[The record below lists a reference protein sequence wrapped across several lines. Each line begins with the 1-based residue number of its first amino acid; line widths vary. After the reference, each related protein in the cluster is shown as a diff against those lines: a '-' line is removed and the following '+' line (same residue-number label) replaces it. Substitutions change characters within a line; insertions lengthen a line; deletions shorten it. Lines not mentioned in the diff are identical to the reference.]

1 VLARAEPSLRWRD
14 LRTRVVSAAFL
25 GPVALACVWFGGAPF
40 HAMIA
45 ATTLGLAVEWVVMCG
60 QRPAILPGVCLPA
73 GCVAVAAAAAA
84 GQQVLAVGLVAAM
97 AVVTFVTAARTPHR
111 IGLTLGVPYFGLAAV
126 ALIWLRDDPS
136 AGRVNLL
143 VLLALIWASDVGAY
157 LAGRIFGGPR
167 LAPSIS
173 PGKTWSGAIG
183 GLLCAV
189 AVGLIAVALSGQ
201 QGPHPH
207 AHVLRTVIIAAGFGI
222 IAQLGDLME
231 SRIKRHFGVKDSG
244 WLIPGHGGLL
254 DRVDALLVAAPVAAA
269 VALLVGRGVV
279 LWQ

>member
-1 VLARAEPSLRWRD
+1 M
-14 LRTRVVSAAFL
+14 SAVFL
-25 GPVALACVWFGGAPF
+25 GPVALACVWFGGAAF

-45 ATTLGLAVEWVVMCG
+45 AVTFGLAVEWVVMCG
-60 QRPAILPGVCLPA
+60 QRPATLPGIGLPA
-73 GCVAVAAAAAA
+73 GCVAAAVAAAA
-84 GQQVLAVGLVAAM
+84 GQLVFAVALVAAM
-97 AVVTFVTAARTPHR
+97 AGVIFVAAARTPHR
-111 IGLTLGVPYFGLAAV
+111 IGLTFGVPYFGLAAV
-126 ALIWLRDDPS
+126 ALIWLRDDSS
-136 AGRVNLL
+136 AGRTNLL

-157 LAGRIFGGPR
+157 LAGRTFGGPR

-183 GLLCAV
+183 GLLSAA
-189 AVGLIAVALSGQ
+189 AVGLIAVVLSEH
-201 QGPHPH
+201 QGPYPHPQ
-207 AHVLRTVIIAAGFGI
+207 VLRAVIIAAGFGI
-222 IAQLGDLME
+222 TAQLGDLME

-254 DRVDALLVAAPVAAA
+254 DRVDALLLAAPVAAA